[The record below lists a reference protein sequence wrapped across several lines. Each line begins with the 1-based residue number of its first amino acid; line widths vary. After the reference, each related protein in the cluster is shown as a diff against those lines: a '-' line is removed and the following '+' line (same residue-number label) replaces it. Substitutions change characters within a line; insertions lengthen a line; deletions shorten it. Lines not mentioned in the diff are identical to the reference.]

1 MIGPLVE
8 LRLDLFYI
16 EIIMIVTLCNL
27 DFFWNLLFVSVDF
40 VRNSLVYL
48 FVLPHVQ
55 NLVDVRP
62 GVRPRVVT

>member
-62 GVRPRVVT
+62 SVRYT

>member
-40 VRNSLVYL
+40 LRNSLVYL

-62 GVRPRVVT
+62 LHMIIQ

>member
-27 DFFWNLLFVSVDF
+27 NFFWNLLFVSVDF
-40 VRNSLVYL
+40 VRNFLVYL

-55 NLVDVRP
+55 NLVDVRSF
-62 GVRPRVVT
+62 